1 MHGVDFPV
9 FVTKMP
15 GVGEKFNL
23 NDPAERRRYFDAKAG
38 PEIKK
43 IKEYLDSGRT
53 FVGYLLGKK
62 NSGKGTYSKLFME
75 AVDEP
80 STGPGQGRVGHVA
93 VGDIVRDVH
102 AGLSDQA
109 KKQELTEF
117 LLKNYRGFHSVEEI
131 SELIESRSQSTL
143 ISTELILAL
152 LKYEIS
158 KRPRQAI
165 FIDGFPRGFDQIN
178 YAIFLKDLLGFRD
191 DPDFLVFINVPNT
204 VIEERIKTRVICP
217 ICKTPRSLKLLAT
230 KDVGYDADK
239 KEFYLM
245 CDNPACGGARMVPK
259 EGDELG
265 IEPIRDRLET
275 DEKIFRQLLGL
286 TGIPK
291 VRLRNSIPVA
301 ERDKVDEYEL
311 TPMYAYELEPSGPD
325 ARTGASKVRIIES
338 PWVVN
343 DDEGIPSHSL
353 LPAAVV
359 VGMIK
364 QIAEVLP

>member
-1 MHGVDFPV
+1 MQGVDFPV

-15 GVGEKFNL
+15 GVEEKFNL
-23 NDPAERRRYFDAKAG
+23 NDPAERRRYFDAKVG

-43 IKEYLDSGRT
+43 IREYLDSGKT

-75 AVDEP
+75 AVGDP
-80 STGPGQGRVGHVA
+80 SAGSGPGRVGHVA

-109 KKQELTEF
+109 KRKDLSEF
-117 LLKNYRGFHSVEEI
+117 LEKNYRGFHSVEEI
-131 SELIESRSQSTL
+131 SELIEGRSQSTL

-158 KRPRQAI
+158 KRPRQAV

-311 TPMYAYELEPSGPD
+311 TPMYSYEREDSG
-325 ARTGASKVRIIES
+325 KVKTLES

-343 DDEGIPSHSL
+343 DDEGVSSHSL

-359 VGMIK
+359 LAMIK
-364 QIAEVLP
+364 QIAEILP